1 MMDRSDAEGRLLERL
16 ATLDL
21 PALLTELVRR
31 PSVEQEGE
39 VVDYLVKRWRERG
52 FPTEV
57 TEVEPGRCN
66 VTVRAGTPGPTFL
79 FNSHMD
85 TVPEGQRERWTTDPF
100 GATVR
105 NGRLYGRGAVDAKGC
120 LAGMIAAFETLAALD
135 VPGTLLLSAVAY
147 EENGGYGTRRD
158 VARGLRA
165 DAAIIGEPTNLQPNL
180 GHRGASRLEVECR
193 GVPAHSAQPE
203 EGVNAITAASA
214 AVQGLAALDKRLAH
228 RLDPVLRQHPHLTVT
243 MIKGGDAGN
252 VVPARCTLL
261 LDRRTLPAEQGAQ
274 VEAEILAA
282 VQEATA
288 GSRAEVT
295 LTGIRHTPGAVT
307 DPAALIATTLR
318 DTIADVTG
326 RPPTPT
332 GFFACCD
339 MTFLAGV
346 GIPTVI
352 FGPGEQEQCHIFDE
366 SLALTDLRLAAQVY
380 ALTAH
385 RWFQASR

>member
-1 MMDRSDAEGRLLERL
+1 MIDRSDAEGRLLERL
-16 ATLDL
+16 ATVDL
-21 PALLTELVRR
+21 QNLLTELVRR
-31 PSVEQEGE
+31 PSVDQEGE
-39 VVDYLVKRWRERG
+39 VVAFLLDRWRGRG
-52 FPTEV
+52 YPTEV

-66 VTVRAGTPGPTFL
+66 VTVRAGKPGPAFL

-85 TVPEGQRERWTTDPF
+85 TVPPGQRERWTTDPF

-105 NGRLYGRGAVDAKGC
+105 DGRLYGRGAVDAKGC

-180 GHRGASRLEVECR
+180 GHRGASRVEVECR

-203 EGVNAITAASA
+203 EGVNAITAAAS
-214 AVQGLAALDKRLAH
+214 AVQALAALDKRLAG

-243 MIKGGDAGN
+243 MITGGDAGN

-261 LDRRTLPAEQGAQ
+261 LDRRTLPGEQGAQ
-274 VEAEILAA
+274 VEAEILEA

-288 GSRAEVT
+288 AGKAAVT
-295 LTGIRHTPGAVT
+295 LTGVRHTPGAVV
-307 DPAALIATTLR
+307 DPAALIATTLCE
-318 DTIADVTG
+318 TVADVTG
-326 RPPTPT
+326 RRPSPA

-352 FGPGEQEQCHIFDE
+352 FGPGEQGQCHIFDE
-366 SLALTDLRLAAQVY
+366 SLALTDLGQAAQIY

-385 RWFQASR
+385 RWFQAQR